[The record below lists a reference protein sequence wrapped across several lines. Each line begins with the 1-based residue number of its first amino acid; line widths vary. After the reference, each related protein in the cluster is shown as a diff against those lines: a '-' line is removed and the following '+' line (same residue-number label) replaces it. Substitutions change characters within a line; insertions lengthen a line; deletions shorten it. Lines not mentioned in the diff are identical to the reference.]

1 MGISYEEC
9 EREFLEFFKLFEKY
23 AFFFYI
29 FIEITKIVSLG
40 IKKVIYFI

>member
-23 AFFFYI
+23 AFFFAFASKLRKSYRW
-29 FIEITKIVSLG
+29 G
-40 IKKVIYFI
+40 